1 MYRIIQAELTWD
13 KHIRLK
19 AIQEIIFWLNILIRL
34 KSSLPS
40 LPLLIFTQVITPYPH
55 NFFLTLSSIMC
66 QNGRTHFKKLAAFA
80 VRFLKCV

>member
-55 NFFLTLSSIMC
+55 NFF
-66 QNGRTHFKKLAAFA
+66 
-80 VRFLKCV
+80 